1 MWEVEKGK
9 IGLFPSLDAK
19 RIHMLFKIKKDLW
32 LRGMQDFRNPYNML
46 I

>member
-19 RIHMLFKIKKDLW
+19 RIHMLLEIKKKKKKGPLVKGYA
-32 LRGMQDFRNPYNML
+32 RF
-46 I
+46 